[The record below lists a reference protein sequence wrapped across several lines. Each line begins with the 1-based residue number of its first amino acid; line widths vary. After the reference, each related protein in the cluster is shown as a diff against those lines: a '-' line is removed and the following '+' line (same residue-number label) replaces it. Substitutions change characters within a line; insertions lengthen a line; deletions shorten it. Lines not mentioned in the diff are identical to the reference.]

1 MEPAAPA
8 PMTTTRRG
16 DLGVCGSV
24 VMKTNANGGSRALA
38 SLDAMNSPENSDRR
52 GRRTSNEP
60 NRGTAGEPG
69 TVSIARALSKLGFC
83 SRAQGDRLVEA
94 GKVRVNGAVV
104 RSQSVRVRPERDVI
118 EVDGTRV
125 AHVAHVYLMLNKPRG
140 LVTTTDDPQ
149 GRATIYECLR
159 DASLPFVAPVGRLDK
174 ASEGL
179 LVLTNDSR
187 WSARLL
193 DPASHVDKVYHVQV
207 RTTNPESIVD
217 RVARGIVDGA
227 TGERLEVKSISVLR
241 TGSRSG
247 AWLEVVLDEGKNRQL
262 RRIFAALD
270 VPVQRL
276 VRVAIGRL
284 TLGDLAKGAWRMLR
298 QDEVD
303 VLGGTP

>member
-1 MEPAAPA
+1 MNPPDKRD
-8 PMTTTRRG
+8 P
-16 DLGVCGSV
+16 
-24 VMKTNANGGSRALA
+24 RAH
-38 SLDAMNSPENSDRR
+38 
-52 GRRTSNEP
+52 NEP
-60 NRGTAGEPG
+60 YRNEPHRNEPHRNEPHRGTAGEPG

-83 SRAQGDRLVEA
+83 SRAQGERLVEQ
-94 GKVRVNGAVV
+94 GKVRVNGAIV

-125 AHVAHVYLMLNKPRG
+125 KHVAHVYLMLNKPRG

-179 LVLTNDSR
+179 LLLTNDSR

-207 RTTNPESIVD
+207 RTTDPPAIVHRIAD
-217 RVARGIVDGA
+217 GIVEPE
-227 TGERLEVKSISVLR
+227 TGERLEVKSISLLR

-247 AWLEVVLDEGKNRQL
+247 AWFEVVLDEGKNRQL
-262 RRIFAALD
+262 RRIFAAVD
-270 VPVQRL
+270 VPIQRL
-276 VRVAIGRL
+276 VRVSIGRL
-284 TLGDLAKGAWRMLR
+284 ALGDLAKGAWRMLR
-298 QDEVD
+298 PDEVD
-303 VLGGTP
+303 LVGGKA